1 MNTDT
6 MKLAILESIEVLAAA
21 EKVTKA
27 TLGALSRTIIEYIVV
42 ADSKDI
48 ATVNRL
54 LNVLTPMNKQ
64 AASLY
69 FEHFLPFTFNGE
81 EFGEQIKK
89 QARFDAKVTAS
100 LLWLED
106 ETNNIWLWV
115 DENVEVKAKDYAGDI
130 SKAIKAALK
139 GNEKKGFEAL
149 SVRDVMNAVV
159 GTEGVELADLVGFMA
174 DFAENEAKDDEAAM
188 DAAAAKLAA

>member
-1 MNTDT
+1 MNIDT

-27 TLGALSRTIIEYIVV
+27 TLGALSRTIIEYIVI

-69 FEHFLPFTFNGE
+69 FEHFLPFAFNGE

-89 QARFDAKVTAS
+89 QARFDAKVAAS

-130 SKAIKAALK
+130 TKAIKAALK

-149 SVRDVMNAVV
+149 SVRDVMNTVV
-159 GTEGVELADLVGFMA
+159 GTDGIELADLVGFMA
-174 DFAENEAKDDEAAM
+174 DFAENEAKDDVAAM
-188 DAAAAKLAA
+188 DEAAAKLAA